1 MSFSRRIR
9 GAALA
14 LGVAVA
20 GLATFPASATA
31 TTTSTSASVTTVGD
45 PSTSAAGARPARVQ
59 PASTYLGFAAVD
71 VTTGQTVASGLSSG
85 PAWSTA
91 KLIVVVTVLRK
102 QRLIPINY
110 SVRSDIASALRYSD
124 NSAAIRL
131 HERLIGV
138 CGGTEYGAAQCM
150 TETLRAG
157 GSGTTQVS
165 TSFNGRTDAVT
176 HWGQTQWS
184 TQEQSTWLANLYR
197 GRIIG
202 PNAGN
207 LVFSNMAQVTS
218 SQRWGLGQAGATY
231 FKGGWGANA
240 PLTVRQVGLVK
251 KNGHWWSVAILLTS
265 SVPGADNHFDT
276 LSNYAT
282 RVVGCLPARAG
293 KYSGCY

>member
-1 MSFSRRIR
+1 MKFSRRLQR
-9 GAALA
+9 LALA
-14 LGVAVA
+14 VGFVAT
-20 GLATFPASATA
+20 GLAAVPATA
-31 TTTSTSASVTTVGD
+31 T
-45 PSTSAAGARPARVQ
+45 AGAAPAPQPARVH
-59 PASTYLGFAAVD
+59 PAATYIGFAAINVS
-71 VTTGQTVASGLSSG
+71 TGKAVRSGLSTG

-110 SVRSDIASALRYSD
+110 AVRADISSALRYSD

-131 HERLIGV
+131 HDRLIRV
-138 CGGTEYGAAQCM
+138 CGGTENGAAQCM

-157 GSGTTQVS
+157 GAGTTQVS

-176 HWGQTQWS
+176 HWGQTIWS
-184 TQEQSTWLANLYR
+184 AQEQAVWLANLYK

-202 PNAGN
+202 PNAAN
-207 LVFSNMAQVTS
+207 LVFTNMAQVTS

-240 PLTVRQVGLVK
+240 PVTVRQVGLVK
-251 KNGHWWSVAILLTS
+251 KNGQWWSVAILLTS
-265 SVPGADNHFDT
+265 SIRGADNHFSS
-276 LSNYAT
+276 LSNYAS